1 MQFSNGNEQKKD
13 QAADQN
19 ASSPQKK
26 FNPVSP
32 QGNVQSFSYSPLTQ
46 VGMFRPPNVQLL
58 QNSPAQRLPSTPSSI
73 NQQVPLRSPLPSLP
87 TYNGLPTRQQG
98 LPIQGM
104 LQPTLTPPVPI
115 YNGLPSRS
123 PGIPTQRLTQPLSS
137 SVATPL
143 VNPPSIKQA
152 QPSFAGRPFP
162 IPPRFPNNNLV
173 QNAPSAP
180 PSRQPGA
187 LSNQPSLSQ
196 RQFPVP
202 QQPPSISKP
211 PVMNGVIDMQP
222 GVNGFQGPMQ
232 ANMMRPIQPSGQ
244 QHPQNYASMQQTYQN
259 SLNAQF
265 NQMSVTQSGFN
276 RIWGTEAIDLLTT
289 RDVLP
294 PEGVTLP
301 AINLQKEHLNQLNC
315 SSDIMRCTL
324 RKIPET
330 QSILEKARLPLGIL
344 IHPFKD
350 LQQLPVVTTTNIT
363 RCKYCRTYINPFVY
377 FIDQRRWKCNICFK
391 ANEFPEDFLYD
402 PGTKQYLSDPSRRP
416 EAQNSTI
423 EYIAPCDYMT
433 RAPPP
438 ATYVFVLETSRASIC
453 SGYLK
458 VFSKILL
465 EEFDRI
471 PGDARA
477 QFAFLTFSSSIDF
490 VVLDEGAT
498 KPKLIPLSDIDEIF
512 IPKAEGLLAKR
523 SNCEDLIRKFLEVL
537 PDLMNVEGMYE
548 NTGSCLGSALQAAS
562 KLAWPTGGRI
572 SVFLN
577 SLPTIG
583 PGALK
588 ERPRT
593 SSGLLLPATDFY
605 KNMALDNTGQQI
617 ATDLFFIGH
626 EFQDIATV
634 GCVAK
639 FSSGSIYKFP
649 NFCADKN
656 ELELRRFESTLRRY
670 LTRKIGFEAV
680 MRIRCTSGLSIHT
693 FHGNMFVRSTD
704 LIQLA
709 NVNPDAGFGLQ
720 FSITDS
726 MAERNN
732 VCFQAAVLYT
742 SSKGERRIR
751 VHTLSLPLTPQVSD
765 VISSADQQCI
775 VGLLAKIA
783 VDRSMATSISDAR
796 EAFLNAAVDP
806 LSAYKALQNVRSGQ
820 LLAPPTL
827 SLLPVYILALLK
839 TVAFCDQAPG
849 LDERVFDWSEMK
861 TLPLPELI
869 QHIYPDL
876 YAVHTLDE
884 EIDPPRLQ
892 LSSEKVDTTGI
903 YLMDAGSY
911 IFILVGRTSPPQY
924 CRAVF
929 GVDDP
934 RQVET
939 MYELPTFD
947 TTESDNL
954 RKFIDLLQNEK
965 SYPAAVQVFRD
976 EAPEKTSFFNRLVED
991 KTKIGVSYFE
1001 FLQQL
1006 KTKVK

>member
-1 MQFSNGNEQKKD
+1 MQ
-13 QAADQN
+13 
-19 ASSPQKK
+19 
-26 FNPVSP
+26 
-32 QGNVQSFSYSPLTQ
+32 
-46 VGMFRPPNVQLL
+46 
-58 QNSPAQRLPSTPSSI
+58 
-73 NQQVPLRSPLPSLP
+73 
-87 TYNGLPTRQQG
+87 
-98 LPIQGM
+98 
-104 LQPTLTPPVPI
+104 
-115 YNGLPSRS
+115 
-123 PGIPTQRLTQPLSS
+123 
-137 SVATPL
+137 
-143 VNPPSIKQA
+143 
-152 QPSFAGRPFP
+152 
-162 IPPRFPNNNLV
+162 
-173 QNAPSAP
+173 
-180 PSRQPGA
+180 
-187 LSNQPSLSQ
+187 
-196 RQFPVP
+196 
-202 QQPPSISKP
+202 
-211 PVMNGVIDMQP
+211 
-222 GVNGFQGPMQ
+222 
-232 ANMMRPIQPSGQ
+232 
-244 QHPQNYASMQQTYQN
+244 HTYQN

-265 NQMSVTQSGFN
+265 NQMSITQSGFN
-276 RIWGTEAIDLLTT
+276 RLKGTEAIDLLTI

-294 PEGVTLP
+294 PEGVILP

-350 LQQLPVVTTTNIT
+350 LQQLPVVTTTSIT
-363 RCKYCRTYINPFVY
+363 RCKCCFTYINPFVY
-377 FIDQRRWKCNICFK
+377 FIDQRRWICNICFK
-391 ANEFPEDFLYD
+391 VNEFPEDFLYD
-402 PGTKQYLSDPSRRP
+402 PGTKQYLSHPSRRP

-423 EYIAPCDYMT
+423 EYIAPCEYMT

-477 QFAFLTFSSSIDF
+477 QFAFLTFSSSINF

-523 SNCEDLIRKFLEVL
+523 SACGDLIRKFLEAL
-537 PDLMNVEGMYE
+537 PDLMTAEGMHE

-572 SVFLN
+572 SAFLN

-588 ERPRT
+588 ERPRK
-593 SSGLLLPATDFY
+593 SSGLRLPAIDFY
-605 KNMALDNTGQQI
+605 KKMALDNIGQHI
-617 ATDLFFIGH
+617 ATDLFFIGQ

-649 NFCADKN
+649 NFNADRN
-656 ELELRRFESTLRRY
+656 ELELKRFESTLRRY
-670 LTRKIGFEAV
+670 LTRKIGFDAV
-680 MRIRCTSGLSIHT
+680 MRIRCTTGLSIDT
-693 FHGNMFVRSTD
+693 FHGNMFIRSAD
-704 LIQLA
+704 LIALA
-709 NVNPDAGFGLQ
+709 NVNPDAGFGVT
-720 FSITDS
+720 FTISDS

-751 VHTLSLPLTPQVSD
+751 VHTISLPLTAKVSD

-783 VDRSMATSISDAR
+783 VNRLINQAALISDVR
-796 EAFLNAAVDP
+796 EAFVNAAVDP
-806 LSAYKALQNVRSGQ
+806 LSAYKALQNVQSGQ

-827 SLLPVYILALLK
+827 SLLPLYILALLK
-839 TVAFCDQAPG
+839 TVAFCDQATE
-849 LDERVFDWSEMK
+849 LDQKVFDWSEME

-884 EIDPPRLQ
+884 EIDPSRLQ
-892 LSSEKVDTTGI
+892 LSSEKVDTSSI
-903 YLMDAGSY
+903 YLMDAGRY

-934 RQVET
+934 RQVGT
-939 MYELPTFD
+939 MYELPTIN
-947 TTESDNL
+947 THESNNL
-954 RKFIDLLQNEK
+954 REFIDMLQNEK